1 MTPKAMTPEAA
12 MPKVTMGAPVRA
24 RVFVAAPLAAGA
36 EVALDAGQAHRLRNV
51 LRLAPGA
58 AVALFNGRDGE
69 WAGEIAALAKVS
81 ARVRVTAQRRPQRPE
96 PDLWLLFAPVKHARI
111 DYLVQKAAELG
122 CARLQP
128 VMTEFTMVSR
138 VNRERLAANVL
149 EAAQQT
155 GRLSVPEVAPPA
167 TLAEVLDG
175 WDPVRRIM
183 MCDES
188 GGGPP
193 LARALAGEPK
203 GGPWAVLIGPEG
215 GFAARELDG
224 LRKLPFV
231 MPVSLGPRLLRAD
244 TAAVAALACWQAVL
258 GDWSDATP
266 GA

>member
-1 MTPKAMTPEAA
+1 MTQARDTAA
-12 MPKVTMGAPVRA
+12 APPSAVRA
-24 RVFVAAPLAAGA
+24 RVFVDAPLAAGA
-36 EVALDAGQAHRLRNV
+36 EVALDAAQTHRLRNV
-51 LRLAPGA
+51 LRLAPGDV
-58 AVALFNGRDGE
+58 VALFNGRDGE
-69 WAGEIAALAKVS
+69 WTAAIMTLAKNGS
-81 ARVRVTAQRRPQRPE
+81 RVAVVERRRPQRAE

-111 DYLVQKAAELG
+111 DYLAQKAAELG
-122 CARLQP
+122 CSRLQP

-138 VNRERLAANVL
+138 VNTERLAANAL

-155 GRLSVPEVAPPA
+155 GRLSVPDVMEPT
-167 TLAEVLDG
+167 TLAAALDG
-175 WDPVRRIM
+175 WNSGRRIM

-188 GGGPP
+188 GGGVPV
-193 LARALAGEPK
+193 ATALAGVER